1 MRVEV
6 YWNLHRHLWSVRCI
20 KTGRVINHSK
30 YLQLEDVTWV
40 VQPAGRARVLKQQRK
55 NVHAFAR
62 GTLIEVPYSWHSFS
76 NWNGARSIKYNPY
89 KYTSFVYCDNENSIK
104 ESKLAVLSTKYHV
117 TGDRVTPTVRV
128 LGGAA

>member
-6 YWNLHRHLWSVRCI
+6 YWNLRRHLWSVRCT

-30 YLQLEDVTWV
+30 YLRLKDVTWV
-40 VQPAGRARVLKQQRK
+40 VQPGGRARVLEQQRK

-62 GTLIEVPYSWHSFS
+62 GTLVQDMSTWSSFS
-76 NWNGARSIKYNPY
+76 NWDGVRSIKYNPY
-89 KYTSFVYCDNENSIK
+89 KHTSFVYCDNENSIK
-104 ESKLAVLSTKYHV
+104 ESICAVLSTKYHV

-128 LGGAA
+128 YGGAA